1 MTTLKHKHFFVEMME
16 MMTTLDSNLGG
27 FTFELDSNFIKN
39 AVKSVQFS
47 DDHYTRTVIFLN
59 DSIEVLLVAWMPG
72 QSSVIHNHEGNSCLW
87 TVIHGSLSERKFEW
101 ENKTKSLN
109 FIDSTEVLK
118 DERSFDD
125 DASFFHQVQN
135 TSNNRAVSLHIYK
148 KPLKTCTI
156 FDVGTSKLSKMA
168 ISYHFEQFDF
178 FDLD

>member
-1 MTTLKHKHFFVEMME
+1 MTTLKRKHFFVEILE
-16 MMTTLDSNLGG
+16 MLTTLDSNLSE
-27 FTFELDSNFIKN
+27 FHFELDSTFIKN

-47 DDHYTRTVIFLN
+47 EDHYTRTVIFLN

-72 QSSVIHNHEGNSCLW
+72 QSSVIHNHEGNSCMW
-87 TVIHGSLSERKFEW
+87 TVIQGSLTERKFEW

-109 FIDSTEVLK
+109 FIESTEVLK

-135 TSNNRAVSLHIYK
+135 TSNKRAVSLHIYK
-148 KPLKTCTI
+148 KPLKSCSV
-156 FDVGTSKLSKMA
+156 FNVETSKLYEMNL
-168 ISYHFEQFDF
+168 SYHYEQFDI